1 MKKLTGALVL
11 SFSLLLISGCRSA
24 GETRDAED
32 ASTPSSGSSSGQTI
46 PAAIKAAQETLN
58 NGDAGSGSAGA
69 GTGSGQGLTA
79 EKPSAE
85 GSTAATLSPAERQ
98 AQEGCVD
105 KWLTEK
111 KLDRYGN
118 AEGTMY
124 AGGTPL
130 FDERTG
136 ESRDRL
142 DYVYERQP
150 EAKKTCVGATGQAPQ
165 KGIPPKTK

>member
-24 GETRDAED
+24 GETRDKED
-32 ASTPSSGSSSGQTI
+32 ASTPSSGSSPSPSPTI
-46 PAAIKAAQETLN
+46 NEALEAAKETAN
-58 NGDAGSGSAGA
+58 KGGDA
-69 GTGSGQGLTA
+69 GTGSTGLTA

-85 GSTAATLSPAERQ
+85 RQ
-98 AQEGCVD
+98 AQESCVD

-111 KLDRYGN
+111 KMDRYGHP
-118 AEGTMY
+118 EGTMY

-136 ESRDRL
+136 ETRDRL

-150 EAKKTCVGATGQAPQ
+150 EAKKACAGAAAQNSQGT
-165 KGIPPKTK
+165 PPKTK